1 MNRRGHAAGATVAGR
16 RQTGEG
22 LTLWVEDAGQATV
35 LRLSGNLDH
44 DTAPI
49 LRNALE
55 PAVDSSKNVVLDMS
69 NVTRI
74 DAAGFRV
81 LETCDQRARR
91 HGCRVILAAPSPYVG
106 RLLRLLKLD
115 QVIPVSPAVPNA

>member
-1 MNRRGHAAGATVAGR
+1 MTVPSRRP
-16 RQTGEG
+16 TGER
-22 LTLWVEDAGQATV
+22 LTLRVEDAGQATV
-35 LRLSGNLDH
+35 LRLSGHLDH

-55 PAVDSSKNVVLDMS
+55 PAVENSKDVVLDVS

-91 HGCRVILAAPSPYVG
+91 HGRRVILAAPSPYVG

-115 QVIPVSPAVPNA
+115 QVIPVFPSVPDA